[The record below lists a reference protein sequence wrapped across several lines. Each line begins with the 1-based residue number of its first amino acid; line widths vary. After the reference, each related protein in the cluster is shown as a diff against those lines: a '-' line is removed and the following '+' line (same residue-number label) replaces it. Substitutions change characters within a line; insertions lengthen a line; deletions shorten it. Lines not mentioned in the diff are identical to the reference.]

1 MIKYKNKFSDPFGL
15 VLEHIARNT
24 QMMFLGQK
32 KIWQNT
38 EDKMFPIVC
47 HTPCSLYPRVYV
59 CTSVCL
65 LLDVEL
71 RLCCSLVQLF
81 RVIRYSNTELNEFR
95 LAGHIQKKTLSQ
107 NVVPICVCFC
117 SCISSVSQGFDAMK
131 EQNICNKIMVK
142 LIQNCRS
149 IFESSSDGET
159 CPEEHSTIIAVK
171 VLSFLWTIY
180 MNPRFWSVTRPLLS
194 LDFLM
199 SYPAVID
206 SSNDLSRKLQGLKE
220 HCLFGY

>member
-95 LAGHIQKKTLSQ
+95 LAGHIQKTFRCPRMLSQ
-107 NVVPICVCFC
+107 FVF
-117 SCISSVSQGFDAMK
+117 VSALAFPVFLKDLMRWR
-131 EQNICNKIMVK
+131 NK
-142 LIQNCRS
+142 
-149 IFESSSDGET
+149 T
-159 CPEEHSTIIAVK
+159 
-171 VLSFLWTIY
+171 
-180 MNPRFWSVTRPLLS
+180 SVTKSWSSWSRTAEVYLRAAQMERPAQKNIPPS
-194 LDFLM
+194 
-199 SYPAVID
+199 
-206 SSNDLSRKLQGLKE
+206 
-220 HCLFGY
+220 